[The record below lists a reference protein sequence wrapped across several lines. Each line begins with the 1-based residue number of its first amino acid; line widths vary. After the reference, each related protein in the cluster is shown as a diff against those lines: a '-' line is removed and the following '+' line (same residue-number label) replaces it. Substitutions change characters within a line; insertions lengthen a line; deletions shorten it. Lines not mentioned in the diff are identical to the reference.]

1 MELLLSLLSFLVGG
15 ILLFLTFASTFDL
28 NKDFKSNFFFLA
40 ILTSAGLQRVIFFL
54 DDFGFIGNFT
64 NPLTKSLVFAYLIPP
79 LFYFFFRGL
88 LLVSTSIKTL
98 IIHVSV
104 SISILILTKVF
115 ELAKDINQ
123 ILFLIYSSAYYLSL
137 IVSCHH
143 FLKKRKNQVDLQH
156 FKRIRNWGILMFT
169 SFTLTY
175 FFSNFYYG
183 RGLESTQQDVLR
195 SFYGATSF
203 LWLVIAF
210 YLIKN
215 PLILFGELRLIE
227 QIIPTLYEEISIWK
241 TKKKVQTS
249 SVDLGVEKQLSGRVE
264 ELIFALKKLEQGWAE
279 ELVDVP
285 SIKSLAFQL
294 DCPQSHLKYLF
305 KYYSNYSFGEY
316 VNVLKVN
323 YAISLIRRGYLAKHT
338 VNSLSKQ
345 VLFQSVNTFYLNFK
359 KLTGGSPSDFHAQLE
374 TSIRI

>member
-15 ILLFLTFASTFDL
+15 ILLFLTFASAFDL

-40 ILTSAGLQRVIFFL
+40 ILTSAGLQRIIFFL
-54 DDFGFIGNFT
+54 DDFGFFGSFT

-88 LLVSTSIKTL
+88 LLVSTSFKTL

-104 SISILILTKVF
+104 SFSILVLTKVF

-137 IVSCHH
+137 IVSCLH

-227 QIIPTLYEEISIWK
+227 QIIPTLIEEISIWK
-241 TKKKVQTS
+241 TKKKGHTS
-249 SVDLGVEKQLSGRVE
+249 SIDLGVEKQLSGRIE

-279 ELVDVP
+279 ELVEVP

-294 DCPQSHLKYLF
+294 NCPQSHLKYLF
-305 KYYSNYSFGEY
+305 KYYSKYSFGEY

-338 VNSLSKQ
+338 INSLSKQ
-345 VLFQSVNTFYLNFK
+345 VLFQSANTFYLNFK
-359 KLTGGSPSDFHAQLE
+359 KLTGVSPSDLHAQLE
-374 TSIRI
+374 QT

>member
-15 ILLFLTFASTFDL
+15 ILLFLTFASIFDL
-28 NKDFKSNFFFLA
+28 NKDFKSNFSFLA

-98 IIHVSV
+98 VVHVSV
-104 SISILILTKVF
+104 SFSILILTKVF

-123 ILFLIYSSAYYLSL
+123 VLFLIYSSVYYLGL
-137 IVSCHH
+137 IMSCYH

-183 RGLESTQQDVLR
+183 RGVEGIQQDVLR

-203 LWLVIAF
+203 LWLAIAF

-279 ELVDVP
+279 ELVAVP

-316 VNVLKVN
+316 INVLKVN
-323 YAISLIRRGYLAKHT
+323 YAISLIRSGYLAKHT
-338 VNSLSKQ
+338 INSLSKQ
-345 VLFQSVNTFYLNFK
+345 VLFQSVSTFYLNFK